1 MVTLLSGLV
10 LNEKRK
16 PFTEDED
23 RELHIT
29 HNFKSFTY
37 WNLDSK
43 PNCNDAIQTAMQWPN
58 VAKAVS
64 KIEYCRKKSFAAELS
79 IMLGLACKA

>member
-1 MVTLLSGLV
+1 MTLLTGLV

-16 PFTEDED
+16 PLTEDED
-23 RELHIT
+23 RQLHIS

-58 VAKAVS
+58 IAKAVS
-64 KIEYCRKKSFAAELS
+64 KIEYD
-79 IMLGLACKA
+79 